1 MDFST
6 LIPLT
11 WMSTSIMRL
20 ATLVYIHIRRYF
32 VLEVGFNVDYKR

>member
-6 LIPLT
+6 LIRLT

-20 ATLVYIHIRRYF
+20 ATLIYIRIHRYF
-32 VLEVGFNVDYKR
+32 VLEVVFKVDYKR